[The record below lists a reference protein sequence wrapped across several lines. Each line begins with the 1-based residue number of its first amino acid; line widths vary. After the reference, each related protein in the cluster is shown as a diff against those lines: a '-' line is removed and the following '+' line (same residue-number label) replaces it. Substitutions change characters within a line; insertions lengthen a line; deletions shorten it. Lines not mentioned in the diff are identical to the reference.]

1 MHRNTQSPAC
11 SLNQTVIVSNNYTL
25 GNGRVTQKSCALPHC
40 RPLAWLR
47 ASCWVPRTPETEATI
62 SPACQPSERL
72 QWPCGLQCLVGSSRV
87 SLLATELIRPGCHRH
102 SALRVGRGE
111 AGWGQ
116 EANSVLY
123 LMHRR
128 SPRLPLK
135 TRPFSPGG
143 KKMALPHQLRSTQ
156 SMKQNDK
163 ESYIHCVPTVCLKKD

>member
-47 ASCWVPRTPETEATI
+47 ASCWVPRTPEAEATI

-72 QWPCGLQCLVGSSRV
+72 QWPCGLQCLVGSSRK
-87 SLLATELIRPGCHRH
+87 
-102 SALRVGRGE
+102 ALCWLQSSSGPAVTDTVHCGWGVGRQVGGKKQILSCTRCTGE
-111 AGWGQ
+111 AHFCPSKHGLFPQ
-116 EANSVLY
+116 V
-123 LMHRR
+123 
-128 SPRLPLK
+128 
-135 TRPFSPGG
+135 G

-156 SMKQNDK
+156 SMK
-163 ESYIHCVPTVCLKKD
+163 